1 MSNSSTRLPTV
12 RENQSYKHNF
22 KTIVCKKKTKKTNMK
37 AIAKAVVSPF
47 CVTA

>member
-22 KTIVCKKKTKKTNMK
+22 KTTVSKRQTNMK